1 MAEDGAPSKREGL
14 AFSVYRFCLF
24 PRTSLMQIRASLEGG
39 VFVSLEVLT
48 HVSGFF
54 LCSLLVD
61 FSLCLL
67 ATAIVDSL
75 FLF

>member
-1 MAEDGAPSKREGL
+1 
-14 AFSVYRFCLF
+14 
-24 PRTSLMQIRASLEGG
+24 MQMRASLEGG

-48 HVSGFF
+48 QVSGFF
-54 LCSLLVD
+54 LCSLLED
-61 FSLCLL
+61 FSFCLL